1 MKIKRHDSPL
11 EDNGIDLTPM
21 LDVVFIMLIFFI
33 VTTTFIREAGIEI
46 NRPSAQTAQKQ
57 ERVNIL
63 VAIAPNGEIWIDGQ
77 RVDIRGLRAAIET
90 LRGKDPDASVV
101 VQADRDARAGLLV
114 EAMDQARLAGVRNV
128 AVSAQ
133 RTP

>member
-1 MKIKRHDSPL
+1 MKIKRHDSPP
-11 EDNGIDLTPM
+11 EGNGIDLTPM

-46 NRPSAQTAQKQ
+46 NRPNAQTAQKQ

-77 RVDIRGLRAAIET
+77 RVDIRGLRAAIEK
-90 LRGKDPDASVV
+90 RKFVICRP
-101 VQADRDARAGLLV
+101 
-114 EAMDQARLAGVRNV
+114 VR
-128 AVSAQ
+128 
-133 RTP
+133 

>member
-1 MKIKRHDSPL
+1 MKIKRHDSPP

-46 NRPSAQTAQKQ
+46 NRPNAQTAQKQ

>member
-1 MKIKRHDSPL
+1 MKIKRHDSPP

>member
-46 NRPSAQTAQKQ
+46 NRPNAQTAQKQ

>member
-114 EAMDQARLAGVRNV
+114 EVMDQARLAGVRNV

>member
-114 EAMDQARLAGVRNV
+114 EAMDQARLAGARNV

>member
-1 MKIKRHDSPL
+1 MKIKRHDSPP

-33 VTTTFIREAGIEI
+33 VTTTVIREAGIEI

>member
-1 MKIKRHDSPL
+1 MKIKRHDSPP

-63 VAIAPNGEIWIDGQ
+63 VAIAPNSEIWIDGQ

>member
-1 MKIKRHDSPL
+1 MKRRIKKKNEES
-11 EDNGIDLTPM
+11 EINITPM
-21 LDVVFIMLIFFI
+21 LDIVFIMLIFFI